1 MNIKKALSRER
12 ILLDLKGET
21 KEEVIAEMLDHLVAT
36 GGVKPACRDDVLKA
50 LMEREAKMSTGM
62 QQGVAIP
69 HCKTDVVDDLV
80 AGFAL
85 KKDGLDF
92 NSLDGEPSRIFVM
105 TVSPLSR
112 TGPHIQ
118 FLAEISRLLNDP
130 EIQQK
135 ILQAESR
142 EDILAML

>member
-1 MNIKKALSRER
+1 
-12 ILLDLKGET
+12 
-21 KEEVIAEMLDHLVAT
+21 
-36 GGVKPACRDDVLKA
+36 
-50 LMEREAKMSTGM
+50 
-62 QQGVAIP
+62 
-69 HCKTDVVDDLV
+69 VDDLV